1 MVSKE
6 EDGRSNPLKNSAK
19 VSFLAFP
26 PQETLP
32 QKGDP
37 ANFKNSWRRRAVKP
51 PFPILHSGTGRNKKL
66 FPFPLWRGKKRWAH
80 HFRRCCYATRRQS
93 FAHLVVFSLLFSLN
107 PTAAGWETK
116 EEWQKF
122 FLCFYSHYF
131 SSSKSGGGAWP

>member
-51 PFPILHSGTGRNKKL
+51 PFPILHSGTGRKKKL
-66 FPFPLWRGKKRWAH
+66 FPFPLWQGKKRWAH
-80 HFRRCCYATRRQS
+80 HFRRCYATRRQS
-93 FAHLVVFSLLFSLN
+93 FAHLVVFPFVFVESHRRRMGDQRRMAKVFSLFLLTLLF
-107 PTAAGWETK
+107 
-116 EEWQKF
+116 
-122 FLCFYSHYF
+122 FL
-131 SSSKSGGGAWP
+131 

>member
-66 FPFPLWRGKKRWAH
+66 FSFPPVARKKKVGTPLPALLLRHEASEFCPFGGFFPFVFVESH
-80 HFRRCCYATRRQS
+80 RRRMGDQRRM
-93 FAHLVVFSLLFSLN
+93 AKVFSLFLL
-107 PTAAGWETK
+107 TLL
-116 EEWQKF
+116 F
-122 FLCFYSHYF
+122 FL
-131 SSSKSGGGAWP
+131 